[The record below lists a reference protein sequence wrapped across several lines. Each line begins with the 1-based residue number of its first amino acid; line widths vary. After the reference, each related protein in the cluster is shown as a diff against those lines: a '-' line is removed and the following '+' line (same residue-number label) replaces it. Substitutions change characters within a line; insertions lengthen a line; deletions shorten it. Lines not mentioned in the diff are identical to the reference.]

1 MASPFRDYL
10 IGLSVIAVAAG
21 GYHFT
26 AAKWLEPPVVE
37 YAPIA
42 RRPLSDNDES
52 LADLYPA
59 DAWQRGRAIRL
70 KTQDGMLLFQN
81 WEQNK
86 DERDGGK
93 KWRLWPI
100 TMVIGRGL
108 SADESSEPI
117 LIEAAEG
124 AVIEF
129 SAALDVMSGV
139 APTIQRGQLL
149 GEVHIQRVR
158 ATDTAAHNPSQS
170 IDPTAETLRSEDASA
185 YRLRRSTETTE
196 DDQTLDIRT
205 ANVGIDR
212 RKIWTTEAI
221 EMQVGRAVMVG
232 RDLTLHLAASQ
243 GSPTSKSS
251 LARSLDRMELIY
263 LRELTLPLGSSST
276 PGSTGEET
284 DRGVVEVHCDGRIE
298 YDFAMDQLLL
308 DRNVRLV
315 HRTQDAQPPHSA
327 YRAGVEHPLANGS
340 TTLGDNATGS
350 DQLGFDQFQCNTLRL
365 TLRDPLN
372 SSRERV
378 TALDWIDRME
388 ATGTPLRISMG
399 SQQFDLTA
407 GEILFDPLQGWLV
420 ARSRPNPALA
430 MGQRGAA
437 SPATNNDSVVRIRRG
452 DLHAALSQIVYRF
465 DPKVPQQLGSVEVEG
480 AGKVDYVALDSV
492 FKSFSWRDS
501 LRVAPLDVATADD
514 LNVRFGVWCEGAIRS
529 LLADGGSFETDR
541 IEGVIKPTTPTSTPI
556 SQSAKGSQGSSA
568 NLDQSWFPDRFA
580 AIGNV
585 RIRSRSLHAS
595 TPQMNL
601 FFEQRAVP
609 PTPAGET
616 PEVSSIRNWVSQP
629 AASAD
634 GTVGNVAQSK
644 TKSTPD
650 RESPPATIRGDQVTA
665 KLTFGDGQLTATDL
679 SVVGNVEVTHSLQLR
694 QKGSTD
700 STAGRSR
707 TPVAET
713 MTAVMT
719 GDQLRLRDS
728 GGSGDV
734 LQLGSRSQV
743 PARLELGDG
752 YFVGPEIQVRPHDNY
767 IWIPS
772 AGEFVVPSAFLPAL
786 GDGLAAGATNAQDA
800 VVDPASDT
808 RWTQSPRGRFGGSM
822 TFDGRVATLNGGVL
836 LQAAIA
842 QGREPSE
849 LKMLGDELTFTL
861 ETPVNLRSPG
871 TFRATQLSQVSLR
884 QTSDQPVELHVDR
897 YADDGVRDSRHEM
910 VVSVLTWLPGQAVAE
925 ETSSPA
931 AASPLQGQIVAPGA
945 GSYRG
950 WFRTPPPQPEP
961 EDVATANRTGY
972 ARAGVYD
979 EGMIEDNR
987 TAGRQFERAGETPL
1001 SAPSITGVHLI
1012 YQDGMR
1018 GDLIA
1023 RSLTFDRGVR
1033 IGRKIVPDFNARFDA
1048 GDMDLLSDGELTLDC
1063 DQLRLAVD
1071 PTVVVRQSRFAETAR
1086 SSQSNLALEVQAAG
1100 GILFR
1105 TRTDKGLSEATADR
1119 CGYAIAKDLVTIVG
1133 VPGRPARF
1141 RHTDVNGRQA
1151 ADLAW
1156 RVLNLRLDPFEVLP
1170 SQIEGMSTGYRPSD
1184 FPTKR

>member
-1 MASPFRDYL
+1 MASSFRDYL
-10 IGLSVIAVAAG
+10 VGLVVIVAAAG

-26 AAKWLEPPVVE
+26 AGKWLEPPVVE
-37 YAPIA
+37 HAPIA
-42 RRPLSDNDES
+42 ERPLTDNDES
-52 LADLYPA
+52 LADLYPP

-86 DERDGGK
+86 DDRDGGK

-108 SADESSEPI
+108 AANGSPEPI

-149 GEVHIQRVR
+149 GQVHIRRV
-158 ATDTAAHNPSQS
+158 NPSTNADS
-170 IDPTAETLRSEDASA
+170 NAASSAVGDAPGNGSA
-185 YRLRRSTETTE
+185 YHLSKSATTSGK
-196 DDQTLDIRT
+196 DQTLDIRT

-221 EMQVGRAVMVG
+221 EMRVGRAVMIG

-263 LRELTLPLGSSST
+263 LRELTLPLGNA
-276 PGSTGEET
+276 PGPNPASDGE

-315 HRTQDAQPPHSA
+315 HQTRTPSATHSA
-327 YRAGVEHPLANGS
+327 YRAGEEASADETSAESSTPLSNAAV
-340 TTLGDNATGS
+340 TL
-350 DQLGFDQFQCNTLRL
+350 DQFECNMLRL

-372 SSRERV
+372 SNRERA

-388 ATGTPLRISMG
+388 ASGTPLRLSMG

-420 ARSRPNPALA
+420 ARSRPNPTLA
-430 MGQRGAA
+430 VGQRGAA
-437 SPATNNDSVVRIRRG
+437 APGVDPESVVRIRRG
-452 DLHAALSQIVYRF
+452 DMQAALAQIVYRF
-465 DPKVPQQLGSVEVEG
+465 DPKVPQQLGSLEVEG
-480 AGKVDYVALDSV
+480 SGSVEYVALDSV

-501 LRVAPLDVATADD
+501 LRVAPLEVATTDD

-541 IEGVIKPTTPTSTPI
+541 IEGVIKPTTPTSTPVAQTVSGQQPSPADI
-556 SQSAKGSQGSSA
+556 
-568 NLDQSWFPDRFA
+568 DQSWFPDRFA

-585 RIRSRSLHAS
+585 RVRSKSLHAN

-601 FFEQRAVP
+601 FFEQRAVADALP
-609 PTPAGET
+609 GDAASG
-616 PEVSSIRNWVSQP
+616 SSIRNWVSQP
-629 AASAD
+629 DPATGAAE
-634 GTVGNVAQSK
+634 GTGAIAKAK
-644 TKSTPD
+644 TKPD
-650 RESPPATIRGDQVTA
+650 PATPPATIRGDQVTA
-665 KLTFGDGQLTATDL
+665 KLTFGNGQLTASDL
-679 SVVGNVEVTHSLQLR
+679 SVVGNVEVTHSLQMR
-694 QKGSTD
+694 QKGA
-700 STAGRSR
+700 AGAHEP
-707 TPVAET
+707 TAET
-713 MTAVMT
+713 MTAAMT

-734 LQLGSRSQV
+734 LQLGSRSQI

-752 YFVGPEIQVRPHDNY
+752 YFVGPEIQVRPDDNY

-772 AGEFVVPSAFLPAL
+772 AGEFVIPTAFLPAL
-786 GDGLAAGATNAQDA
+786 DDMSNQGERGVDG
-800 VVDPASDT
+800 VVNDPASMT

-822 TFDGRVATLNGGVL
+822 TFDGRIATLGGGVI

-842 QGREPSE
+842 QGRQPSE
-849 LKMLGDELTFTL
+849 LRMLGDELTFTL
-861 ETPVNLRSPG
+861 ETPVDLRSPG
-871 TFRATQLSQVSLR
+871 TFRATQLSEVSLR
-884 QTSDQPVELHVDR
+884 QTSSQPVELHVDR
-897 YADDGVRDSRHEM
+897 YAEDGVIESRHEM
-910 VVSVLTWLPGQAVAE
+910 LVSELTWLPGPVPSTA
-925 ETSSPA
+925 TPNPSTDSS
-931 AASPLQGQIVAPGA
+931 LQGQIVAPGT

-950 WFRTPPPQPEP
+950 WFNMPPSQPDSAE
-961 EDVATANRTGY
+961 VAESDGQGA
-972 ARAGVYD
+972 ARASVYN
-979 EGMIEDNR
+979 EGMIEIEGGAGSRPGRNVSD
-987 TAGRQFERAGETPL
+987 TA
-1001 SAPSITGVHLI
+1001 SSVPSITGVHLV
-1012 YQDGMR
+1012 YQDGMQ
-1018 GDLIA
+1018 GDLVSQ
-1023 RSLTFDRGVR
+1023 SLTFNRGVR
-1033 IGRKIVPDFNARFDA
+1033 IGRKLVADFNTRFNA
-1048 GDMDLLSDGELTLDC
+1048 ADMDLLSHDELTLDC
-1063 DQLRLAVD
+1063 DQLRLSVD
-1071 PTVVVRQSRFAETAR
+1071 PTVAVQHSRFAETAR

-1100 GILFR
+1100 GIVFR
-1105 TRTDKGLSEATADR
+1105 TRTEKGLSEATADR

-1133 VPGRPARF
+1133 IPGRPARF
-1141 RHTDVNGRQA
+1141 RQTDAGGRPVADA
-1151 ADLAW
+1151 AI
-1156 RVLNLRLDPFEVLP
+1156 RSMTLRLDPLTIVS
-1170 SQIEGMSTGYRPSD
+1170 SQVESMSTGLRPSD
-1184 FPTKR
+1184 LPTKR

>member
-10 IGLSVIAVAAG
+10 IGLTVIVVAAC
-21 GYHFT
+21 GYQFT
-26 AAKWLEPPVVE
+26 AAKWLEPPEVE
-37 YAPIA
+37 HAPIA
-42 RRPLSDNDES
+42 KRPLTDTDQS

-108 SADESSEPI
+108 SADASSEPI

-149 GEVHIQRVR
+149 GDVHIQRVQANPALAANGAADADPAAEMPN
-158 ATDTAAHNPSQS
+158 ATSGQGRGG
-170 IDPTAETLRSEDASA
+170 LSA
-185 YRLRRSTETTE
+185 YQLSLAANSSG

-232 RDLTLHLAASQ
+232 RDLTLHLAAST
-243 GSPTSKSS
+243 GSPTSKSN

-263 LRELTLPLGSSST
+263 LRELTLPLGKGGDPQSPDDT
-276 PGSTGEET
+276 E

-308 DRNVRLV
+308 DRNVRLI
-315 HRTQDAQPPHSA
+315 HQSPRTTPTHSV
-327 YRAGVEHPLANGS
+327 YRQAERSNSSS
-340 TTLGDNATGS
+340 TPIPTGTP
-350 DQLGFDQFQCNTLRL
+350 DLDQFHCNSLRL

-372 SSRERV
+372 SSRERA
-378 TALDWIDRME
+378 TALDWIDRIE
-388 ATGTPLRISMG
+388 ATGDPLRLSMT

-407 GEILFDPLQGWLV
+407 GEILFDPLKGWLV
-420 ARSRPNPALA
+420 ARARSGPAPTT
-430 MGQRGAA
+430 GQRDEPSTVGEAE
-437 SPATNNDSVVRIRRG
+437 SMVKIRRG
-452 DLHAALSQIVYRF
+452 DLHATLSQIVYRF
-465 DPKVPQQLGSVEVEG
+465 DPKLPQQLGSVEVQG
-480 AGKVDYVALDSV
+480 GGQVDYVALDSV
-492 FKSFSWRDS
+492 FQSFAWRDS
-501 LRVAPLDVATADD
+501 LRVAPLDVATTDN
-514 LNVRFGVWCEGAIRS
+514 LHVRFGVWCDGAIRS

-541 IEGVIKPTTPTSTPI
+541 IEGVIKPIEPSATPATNGTPA
-556 SQSAKGSQGSSA
+556 QQGS
-568 NLDQSWFPDRFA
+568 LDQRWFPDRFA

-585 RIRSRSLHAS
+585 RVRSRSLHAN

-601 FFEQRAVP
+601 FFEQSLESPQPKDDVAE
-609 PTPAGET
+609 G
-616 PEVSSIRNWVSQP
+616 SSIRKWVSQP
-629 AASAD
+629 ESAPSTPP
-634 GTVGNVAQSK
+634 GHGGQVAQSK
-644 TKSTPD
+644 QKSAVNQ
-650 RESPPATIRGDQVTA
+650 PPATIRGDQVTA
-665 KLTFGDGQLTATDL
+665 KLTFGDGELTATDL
-679 SVVGNVEVTHSLQLR
+679 SVVGNVEVTHSLQLHEKR
-694 QKGSTD
+694 AASVAANPAT
-700 STAGRSR
+700 TAK
-707 TPVAET
+707 T

-734 LQLGSRSQV
+734 LQLGSQSQV

-752 YFVGPEIQVRPHDNY
+752 YFVGPEIQVRPDDNY

-772 AGEFVVPSAFLPAL
+772 AGEFVVPTAFLPAL
-786 GDGLAAGATNAQDA
+786 GNDALGNGLAGGTTGAARGMN
-800 VVDPASDT
+800 DPGKQT

-822 TFDGRVATLNGGVL
+822 TFDGRVATLGGGVL

-842 QGREPSE
+842 QGQEPSE
-849 LKMLGDELTFTL
+849 LTMQGDELTFTL
-861 ETPVNLRSPG
+861 ETPVDLRSPG
-871 TFRATQLSQVSLR
+871 TFKATRLSQVSLR
-884 QTSDQPVELHVDR
+884 QTSDQPVELHVNR
-897 YADDGVRDSRHEM
+897 FAADGVRESRHEM
-910 VVSVLTWLPGQAVAE
+910 VVSQLSWIPGQAPTGGSAHP
-925 ETSSPA
+925 SD
-931 AASPLQGQIVAPGA
+931 ASPLQGQVIAPGA

-950 WFRTPPPQPEP
+950 WFRTPPKPPRSA
-961 EDVATANRTGY
+961 DVATVSGGAS
-972 ARAGVYD
+972 RAAVHT
-979 EGMIEDNR
+979 EGMIEAEY
-987 TAGRQFERAGETPL
+987 AGMRSASLTP
-1001 SAPSITGVHLI
+1001 PGPMPEPTITGVHLV

-1033 IGRKIVPDFNARFDA
+1033 IGRKIVPDFDSRFHA
-1048 GDMDLLSDGELTLDC
+1048 SNMDLLDEDELTLDC

-1071 PTVVVRQSRFAETAR
+1071 PTVAVRQSRFAETAR
-1086 SSQSNLALEVQAAG
+1086 SSQSKMAIEVQASG
-1100 GILFR
+1100 GIVFR
-1105 TRTDKGLSEATADR
+1105 TRTEKGLSEATADQ

-1141 RHTDVNGRQA
+1141 RQTDLNGKPVANA
-1151 ADLAW
+1151 AIRSLT
-1156 RVLNLRLDPFEVLP
+1156 LRLDPLTVVS
-1170 SQIEGMSTGYRPSD
+1170 SQLESMSTGLRPSD
-1184 FPTKR
+1184 LPSKR

>member
-10 IGLSVIAVAAG
+10 IGLSVIVAAAG
-21 GYHFT
+21 GYQVT

-37 YAPIA
+37 HAPIA
-42 RRPLSDNDES
+42 RRPLADHDQS

-81 WEQNK
+81 WERDK

-108 SADESSEPI
+108 SADESPEPI

-158 ATDTAAHNPSQS
+158 ANESITPNPAQ
-170 IDPTAETLRSEDASA
+170 ASA
-185 YRLRRSTETTE
+185 RATQDDDAAGSSAYHLRRSASSAS

-221 EMQVGRAVMVG
+221 EMHVGRAVIVG

-243 GSPTSKSS
+243 GSPTSKSN
-251 LARSLDRMELIY
+251 LARSLDRLELIY
-263 LRELTLPLGSSST
+263 LRELTLPLGKSNDPNSSGT
-276 PGSTGEET
+276 EE

-315 HRTQDAQPPHSA
+315 HRSRNAEPAHSA
-327 YRAGVEHPLANGS
+327 YRAAADLPASAATPIGE
-340 TTLGDNATGS
+340 TTPDL
-350 DQLGFDQFQCNTLRL
+350 DQFECSTLRL

-372 SSRERV
+372 SSRERA

-388 ATGTPLRISMG
+388 ATGSPLRLSMD

-420 ARSRPNPALA
+420 ARSQSNPEWAT
-430 MGQRGAA
+430 GQRGGS
-437 SPATNNDSVVRIRRG
+437 SPETDTESVVRIRRG
-452 DLHAALSQIVYRF
+452 DMHAALSQIVYRF
-465 DPKVPQQLGSVEVEG
+465 DPKVPQQLGSVEVDG
-480 AGKVDYVALDSV
+480 GGRVDYVALDSV
-492 FKSFSWRDS
+492 FKSFSWRES
-501 LRVAPLDVATADD
+501 LRVAPLDVATPDD

-541 IEGVIKPTTPTSTPI
+541 IEGVIKPTVPTSTPI
-556 SQSAKGSQGSSA
+556 SQSPQDEATSPA
-568 NLDQSWFPDRFA
+568 TLDQRWFPDRFA

-585 RIRSRSLHAS
+585 RIRSRSLHAN

-601 FFEQRAVP
+601 FFEQRADP
-609 PTPAGET
+609 PSPGGDAVSPDGDAAE
-616 PEVSSIRNWVSQP
+616 ESSSIRNWVSQP
-629 AASAD
+629 KAAVSEGGGA
-634 GTVGNVAQSK
+634 VAK
-644 TKSTPD
+644 TNEKPKPTT
-650 RESPPATIRGDQVTA
+650 PPATIRGDQVTA
-665 KLTFGDGQLTATDL
+665 KLTFGNGELTATDL
-679 SVVGNVEVTHSLQLR
+679 SVVGNVKVTHSLQLR
-694 QKGSTD
+694 QQQSTSPAAD
-700 STAGRSR
+700 AADNR
-707 TPVAET
+707 TTET

-734 LQLGSRSQV
+734 LQLGSKSET

-752 YFVGPEIQVRPHDNY
+752 YFVGPEIQVRPNDNY

-772 AGEFVVPSAFLPAL
+772 AGEFVVPTAFLPAL
-786 GDGLAAGATNAQDA
+786 GDSLTGTDSKVNRGVN
-800 VVDPASDT
+800 DPASAT

-822 TFDGRVATLNGGVL
+822 MFDGRVAKLGGGVR

-842 QGREPSE
+842 QGRQPSE
-849 LKMLGDELTFTL
+849 LKMRGDELTFTL
-861 ETPVNLRSPG
+861 ETPVDLRSPG
-871 TFRATQLSQVSLR
+871 TFRATQLSQISLR

-897 YADDGVRDSRHEM
+897 YGDDGARESRHEM
-910 VVSVLTWLPGQAVAE
+910 VVSELTWIPGQVARGE
-925 ETSSPA
+925 SPQPSEP
-931 AASPLQGQIVAPGA
+931 SPLDGQIVAPGP

-950 WFRTPPPQPEP
+950 WFRTPPPKPDP
-961 EDVATANRTGY
+961 ADVATDRSSGA
-972 ARAGVYD
+972 AHAAVYN
-979 EGMIEDNR
+979 EGMIEDD
-987 TAGRQFERAGETPL
+987 RAGIRLPVQQATGAS
-1001 SAPSITGVHLI
+1001 SAPSITGVHLV

-1018 GDLIA
+1018 GDLVA

-1033 IGRKIVPDFNARFDA
+1033 IGRKVVSDFNTRFDA
-1048 GDMDLLSDGELTLDC
+1048 IDMDLLDQDELTLDC

-1071 PTVVVRQSRFAETAR
+1071 PTVAVQKSRFAETAR
-1086 SSQSNLALEVQAAG
+1086 SSQSNVALEVQASG
-1100 GILFR
+1100 GIVFR
-1105 TRTDKGLSEATADR
+1105 ARTDQGLTEATADR
-1119 CGYAIAKDLVTIVG
+1119 CGYAVAKDLVSIVG

-1141 RHTDVNGRQA
+1141 RQTNMSGKPVDA
-1151 ADLAW
+1151 AL
-1156 RVLNLRLDPFEVLP
+1156 RSITLRLDPFTVLS
-1170 SQIEGMSTGYRPSD
+1170 SQVESVSTGLLPAD

>member
-10 IGLSVIAVAAG
+10 VGLVVIVSAAAG
-21 GYHFT
+21 YCFT
-26 AAKWLEPPVVE
+26 AGKWLEPPVVE
-37 YAPIA
+37 HAPIA
-42 RRPLSDNDES
+42 ERPLTDNDES

-100 TMVIGRGL
+100 TLVIGRGL
-108 SADESSEPI
+108 SADASAEPI

-149 GEVHIQRVR
+149 GKVHIQRVN
-158 ATDTAAHNPSQS
+158 ANAGQTA
-170 IDPTAETLRSEDASA
+170 DPLAAGDHPEGGSA
-185 YRLRRSTETTE
+185 YHLGKSANTSS

-221 EMQVGRAVMVG
+221 EMRVGRAVMIG

-263 LRELTLPLGSSST
+263 LRELTLPLGDSSDPNSADAAED
-276 PGSTGEET
+276 G
-284 DRGVVEVHCDGRIE
+284 GVVEVHCDGRIE

-315 HRTQDAQPPHSA
+315 HQTRAASSSQSALPAGAEGPADAST
-327 YRAGVEHPLANGS
+327 PLRDGNI
-340 TTLGDNATGS
+340 TL
-350 DQLGFDQFQCNTLRL
+350 DQFECNTLRL

-372 SSRERV
+372 SKRERA

-388 ATGTPLRISMG
+388 ATGTPLRLSMG

-430 MGQRGAA
+430 AGQRAA
-437 SPATNNDSVVRIRRG
+437 PSGGVDPESVVRIRRG
-452 DLHAALSQIVYRF
+452 DMHAALSQIVYRF

-480 AGKVDYVALDSV
+480 SGRVDYVALDSV

-501 LRVAPLDVATADD
+501 LRVAPLEVATPDD
-514 LNVRFGVWCEGAIRS
+514 LNVRFGVWCEGAIRG
-529 LLADGGSFETDR
+529 LLANDGSFETDR
-541 IEGVIKPTTPTSTPI
+541 IEGVIKPIPPTSTPI
-556 SQSAKGSQGSSA
+556 AQTVPGQAPSPA

-585 RIRSRSLHAS
+585 RLRSRSLHAS

-609 PTPAGET
+609 PTLPGDAATG
-616 PEVSSIRNWVSQP
+616 SSIRNWVSQP
-629 AASAD
+629 DPAPAGDA
-634 GTVGNVAQSK
+634 GAVAQAK
-644 TKSTPD
+644 AKPD
-650 RESPPATIRGDQVTA
+650 PATPPATIRGDQVTA
-665 KLTFGDGQLTATDL
+665 KLTFGNGQLTATDL
-679 SVVGNVEVTHSLQLR
+679 SVVGNVEVTHSLPLR
-694 QKGSTD
+694 QKGAAD
-700 STAGRSR
+700 AADAF
-707 TPVAET
+707 PAET

-734 LQLGSRSQV
+734 LQLGSRSEV

-752 YFVGPEIQVRPHDNY
+752 YFVGPEIQVRPDDNY

-772 AGEFVVPSAFLPAL
+772 AGEFVIPTAFLPAL
-786 GDGLAAGATNAQDA
+786 DDKLAESGRRANG
-800 VVDPASDT
+800 VVADPASTT
-808 RWTQSPRGRFGGSM
+808 RWTKSPSGRFGGSM
-822 TFDGRVATLNGGVL
+822 TFDGRVATLGGGVI

-842 QGREPSE
+842 QGRQPTE

-861 ETPVNLRSPG
+861 ETPVDMRSPG
-871 TFRATQLSQVSLR
+871 TFRATQLSQVSLL
-884 QTSDQPVELHVDR
+884 QTSNQPVELHVDR
-897 YADDGVRDSRHEM
+897 YAEDGVSESRHEM
-910 VVSVLTWLPGQAVAE
+910 LVSELTWLPGKVAQ
-925 ETSSPA
+925 TASSSSSS
-931 AASPLQGQIVAPGA
+931 ASSLQGQIVAPGA

-950 WFRTPPPQPEP
+950 WFLTPPPQPEST
-961 EDVATANRTGY
+961 EVAEGNAQ
-972 ARAGVYD
+972 AVSRASVYD
-979 EGMIEDNR
+979 EGMIEAENAAMRRPRRNAFD
-987 TAGRQFERAGETPL
+987 TA
-1001 SAPSITGVHLI
+1001 SAEPSITGVHLI

-1018 GDLIA
+1018 GDLVA
-1023 RSLTFDRGVR
+1023 QSLTFDRGVR
-1033 IGRKIVPDFNARFDA
+1033 IGRKIVPDFNTRFNA
-1048 GDMDLLSDGELTLDC
+1048 AEMDLLNQDELTLDC
-1063 DQLRLAVD
+1063 DQLRLSVD
-1071 PTVVVRQSRFAETAR
+1071 PTVAVQQSRFAETAR
-1086 SSQSNLALEVQAAG
+1086 NPQSNMALEVQAAG
-1100 GILFR
+1100 GVVFR

-1119 CGYAIAKDLVTIVG
+1119 CGYAVAKDLVTIIG

-1141 RHTDVNGRQA
+1141 RQTDMSGRPATDA
-1151 ADLAW
+1151 AIRSMSLK
-1156 RVLNLRLDPFEVLP
+1156 LDPFKILSAQVE
-1170 SQIEGMSTGYRPSD
+1170 SISTGLQPSD